1 MTKMILVFGLLFSFL
16 MSHAQRQLPQT
27 WVKKMPVV
35 NDSLRVN
42 KERQKSLSAY
52 HTAANR
58 ERKNILVFSAAT
70 RNTKDQDALFIG
82 RLEKK
87 EVYKVNLPAIVSKN
101 NAETEKNLEQIFTDA
116 ASKQSILFFD
126 GADELF
132 SKVKQPESIA
142 NYIQTLAQAKNVLT
156 IFWCEDDCLPWLG
169 KSKYVL
175 VQ

>member
-1 MTKMILVFGLLFSFL
+1 MTKTILFPGLLFSFL
-16 MSHAQRQLPQT
+16 MSNAQRELPQT
-27 WVKKMPVV
+27 WIRKMPVV
-35 NDSLRVN
+35 NDSFYVN
-42 KERQKSLSAY
+42 KERQKSLSTY
-52 HTAANR
+52 HTTANK

-87 EVYKVNLPAIVSKN
+87 EVYKVNAPAIVSKN
-101 NAETEKNLEQIFTDA
+101 IAETEKNLDLIFADA
-116 ASKQSILFFD
+116 TRSQAILFFD

-132 SKVKQPESIA
+132 SKTKQPEAIA
-142 NYIQTLAQAKNVLT
+142 NYIQTLAQAKNIMT